1 MSKVIGNN
9 FEETKKN
16 LDSVGCGFCLA
27 KWTQVTMHLHDGSTH
42 SCHHPA
48 PHKIGLRELQRN
60 PTALH
65 NSSQKKK
72 ARKEMLENK
81 RPKECGY
88 CWKVE
93 DNSNSYSDRVF
104 TSEEDWSKP
113 YFKEIKNIDWKADYL
128 PKYVEASF
136 SNTCNFKCG
145 YCGPSYSSKWVE
157 EMKKHGEFS
166 TGDGFNSLEQ
176 LKKEDM
182 VPILQKDH
190 NPYVEAFWK
199 WWPELYKSMDTF
211 RITGGEPLLSKD
223 TFKVLDKIIETETPN
238 KKLKLSINSN
248 LCVDD
253 KLIDRLIEKASVI
266 INEKRVKEFIIYTS
280 VDTYGEQ
287 AEFIRTGL
295 DFKQLFDNIDK
306 ILEKLPKVTIV
317 VMSTF
322 NIFSPFNY
330 EKLVRKI
337 YQHKLKHF
345 NTERYWN
352 SPIILDTSYLRYPD
366 FLSFRLLKGYLD
378 ISYFEKIEK
387 YMKFFST
394 YRSLNSYDMQE
405 IGDTGFSLKE
415 IEKISRIKDM
425 FIEDNKSDI
434 TFDIGKKKFK
444 HYISDYKKRRDL
456 DCYETFPEL
465 RKFINELK

>member
-1 MSKVIGNN
+1 
-9 FEETKKN
+9 
-16 LDSVGCGFCLA
+16 
-27 KWTQVTMHLHDGSTH
+27 
-42 SCHHPA
+42 
-48 PHKIGLRELQRN
+48 
-60 PTALH
+60 
-65 NSSQKKK
+65 
-72 ARKEMLENK
+72 
-81 RPKECGY
+81 
-88 CWKVE
+88 
-93 DNSNSYSDRVF
+93 
-104 TSEEDWSKP
+104 
-113 YFKEIKNIDWKADYL
+113 
-128 PKYVEASF
+128 
-136 SNTCNFKCG
+136 
-145 YCGPSYSSKWVE
+145 
-157 EMKKHGEFS
+157 MKKHGEFS
-166 TGDGFNSLEQ
+166 TGDGFNSLKQ

-223 TFKVLDKIIETETPN
+223 TFKVLDEIIQTDTPN

-253 KLIDRLIEKASVI
+253 KLIDKLIEKAKI
-266 INEKRVKEFIIYTS
+266 IIDEKRVKEFIVYTS
-280 VDTYGEQ
+280 VDTYGKQ

-295 DFKQLFDNIDK
+295 DFQQLFDNVDK

-378 ISYFEKIEK
+378 ISYFTKIEK

-425 FIEDNKSDI
+425 FIEDEKSDI
-434 TFDIGKKKFK
+434 QFDMGKKKFK

>member
-1 MSKVIGNN
+1 
-9 FEETKKN
+9 
-16 LDSVGCGFCLA
+16 
-27 KWTQVTMHLHDGSTH
+27 
-42 SCHHPA
+42 
-48 PHKIGLRELQRN
+48 LRELKRN

-65 NSSQKKK
+65 NSLQKKK
-72 ARKEMLENK
+72 ARKEMLEGQ
-81 RPKECGY
+81 RPSECGY

-93 DNSNSYSDRVF
+93 DNSDSFSDRVF
-104 TSEEDWSKP
+104 KSEEQWSKP
-113 YFKEIKNIDWKADYL
+113 HFKEIKDIHWKADYL

-145 YCGPSYSSKWVE
+145 YCGPSYSTQWVQ

-166 TGDGFNSLEQ
+166 TGDGFNSLER
-176 LKKEDM
+176 LEKEDM

-337 YQHKLKHF
+337 YKHKLKHF
-345 NTERYWN
+345 NIERYWN

-387 YMKFFST
+387 YMKFFSS

-405 IGDTGFSLKE
+405 INDSGFSLKE
-415 IEKISRIKDM
+415 IEKISRIKDI
-425 FIEDNKSDI
+425 FKEDDKSDVR
-434 TFDIGKKKFK
+434 FDIGKKKFK

-456 DCYETFPEL
+456 DCYKTFPEL

>member
-1 MSKVIGNN
+1 
-9 FEETKKN
+9 
-16 LDSVGCGFCLA
+16 
-27 KWTQVTMHLHDGSTH
+27 
-42 SCHHPA
+42 
-48 PHKIGLRELQRN
+48 
-60 PTALH
+60 
-65 NSSQKKK
+65 
-72 ARKEMLENK
+72 
-81 RPKECGY
+81 
-88 CWKVE
+88 
-93 DNSNSYSDRVF
+93 
-104 TSEEDWSKP
+104 
-113 YFKEIKNIDWKADYL
+113 
-128 PKYVEASF
+128 
-136 SNTCNFKCG
+136 
-145 YCGPSYSSKWVE
+145 
-157 EMKKHGEFS
+157 MKKHGEFS